1 MIELKGVWKG
11 ERKEKK
17 GKEERGD
24 RGRNE
29 GEGEGRKRKREEKKG
44 ERRGERTEK
53 NKENEK
59 GQQHLLNPPW
69 SSGNFF
75 AKNIWDKYPDS
86 SEVKCHRR
94 TNFLVL
100 VTKSIAFPDGCFYF
114 CRETK
119 KLMPGVLS
127 FSQPPSMLC
136 VALSVVLQGVRAT
149 HMCSL

>member
-1 MIELKGVWKG
+1 MIELKGAWKG
-11 ERKEKK
+11 ERKEKR

-24 RGRNE
+24 RGRNK
-29 GEGEGRKRKREEKKG
+29 GEGEGRKKKREEKK
-44 ERRGERTEK
+44 GERTEK

-59 GQQHLLNPPW
+59 GQQRLLNPPW

-75 AKNIWDKYPDS
+75 FFAKNTWNKYPDS

-100 VTKSIAFPDGCFYF
+100 ITKSIAFPDGSFYF

-119 KLMPGVLS
+119 KLLPGVFS
-127 FSQPPSMLC
+127 FPQPPVCC
-136 VALSVVLQGVRAT
+136 VLP
-149 HMCSL
+149 